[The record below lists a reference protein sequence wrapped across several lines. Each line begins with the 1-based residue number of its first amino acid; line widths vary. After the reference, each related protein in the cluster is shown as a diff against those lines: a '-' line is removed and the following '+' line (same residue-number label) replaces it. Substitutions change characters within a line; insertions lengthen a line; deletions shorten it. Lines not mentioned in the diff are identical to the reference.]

1 MGNRALER
9 ACMSDHNSEANT
21 FNNTPAPSALNIPTR
36 MASRMHRAV
45 PVIGWGAFKIGR
57 NQGAKYPNAFDIPSE
72 TDAIA
77 LVRELIKDGVRLID
91 TAPAYGLSEERLGK
105 VFSSLP
111 TDLRS
116 ELFISTKVGETCV
129 DGVSSFDFSRAAAT
143 ASVERSLAKLN
154 CAFVDSVFVHSN
166 GSDQDIIQESG
177 CIEAL
182 DELKNKSIIGSIGF
196 SSKTILGGEIA
207 LKHPLIDAVMLE
219 IHPDAT
225 DMLTLLPLAHELG
238 KAVFVKKPLA
248 SGTLDPKIAL
258 PWLLAHKHITSVV
271 VGGLNQKRLR
281 ENFRMACQVS

>member
-1 MGNRALER
+1 M
-9 ACMSDHNSEANT
+9 
-21 FNNTPAPSALNIPTR
+21 
-36 MASRMHRAV
+36 
-45 PVIGWGAFKIGR
+45 
-57 NQGAKYPNAFDIPSE
+57 
-72 TDAIA
+72 
-77 LVRELIKDGVRLID
+77 
-91 TAPAYGLSEERLGK
+91 
-105 VFSSLP
+105 
-111 TDLRS
+111 
-116 ELFISTKVGETCV
+116 
-129 DGVSSFDFSRAAAT
+129 
-143 ASVERSLAKLN
+143 
-154 CAFVDSVFVHSN
+154 FVHSN

>member
-1 MGNRALER
+1 
-9 ACMSDHNSEANT
+9 MSDHNSEANT
-21 FNNTPAPSALNIPTR
+21 FNDTPAPSVLNIPTR
-36 MASRMHRAV
+36 TASRMHRAV

-72 TDAIA
+72 ADAIA

-105 VFSSLP
+105 LFASLP
-111 TDLRS
+111 TELRS
-116 ELFISTKVGETCV
+116 ELFISTKVGETFV
-129 DGVSSFDFSRAAAT
+129 DGVSSFDFSPDATT
-143 ASVERSLAKLN
+143 ASVARSLAKLN
-154 CAFVDSVFVHSN
+154 CAFVDAVFVHSN
-166 GSDQDIIQESG
+166 GSDKDIIQDSG
-177 CIEAL
+177 CVEAL
-182 DELKNKSIIGSIGF
+182 GDLKNKSVIGSVGF

-207 LKHPLIDAVMLE
+207 LKHPMIDAVMLE

-258 PWLLAHKHITSVV
+258 PWLLAHKNITSVV
-271 VGGLNQKRLR
+271 IGGLNPRRLR
-281 ENFRMACQVS
+281 DNFMMASLAK